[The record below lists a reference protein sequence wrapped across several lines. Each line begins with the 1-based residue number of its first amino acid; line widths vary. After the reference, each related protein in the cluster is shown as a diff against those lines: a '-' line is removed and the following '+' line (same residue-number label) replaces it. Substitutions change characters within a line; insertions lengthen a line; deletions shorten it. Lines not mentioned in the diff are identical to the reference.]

1 METRLV
7 GVAGERQQREE
18 LIDYYSIEVEMKVT
32 QAGLVAVEVNE
43 EKQLDSQ
50 YILKI
55 ELTRLANG
63 LNVGV

>member
-1 METRLV
+1 
-7 GVAGERQQREE
+7 
-18 LIDYYSIEVEMKVT
+18 MKVT

-43 EKQLDSQ
+43 EKQLDSR

-55 ELTRLANG
+55 ELTRLSNG

>member
-1 METRLV
+1 
-7 GVAGERQQREE
+7 
-18 LIDYYSIEVEMKVT
+18 MKVT

-43 EKQLDSQ
+43 EKQLDSR